1 MMAACGRRDFDVSL
15 PIIKVLLERTQ
26 GANVAYKAPPS
37 FPRHLC
43 SRLGLSRDT
52 PIKNAASQPELLR
65 LLLGAGATLDAHIVV
80 YAVEDWCDEI
90 AGHLGEVWEK
100 DLANNEDLRGLYH
113 FSQFPCATDFCP
125 DSFTKADCSPDPPV
139 TPGLPGIIDLVDSDS
154 DTESD
159 TKNDSACSPP
169 FIEETFEQVRPYE
182 FGGTG
187 RVAQKV
193 ADILGC
199 DGDDEDGETKG
210 DAAATDDALSLS

>member
-169 FIEETFEQVRPYE
+169 FIKKHSNRSGHMSLVERAGLPKRSQTFSVATATTKTARPRAMRRRR
-182 FGGTG
+182 TM
-187 RVAQKV
+187 
-193 ADILGC
+193 L
-199 DGDDEDGETKG
+199 
-210 DAAATDDALSLS
+210 